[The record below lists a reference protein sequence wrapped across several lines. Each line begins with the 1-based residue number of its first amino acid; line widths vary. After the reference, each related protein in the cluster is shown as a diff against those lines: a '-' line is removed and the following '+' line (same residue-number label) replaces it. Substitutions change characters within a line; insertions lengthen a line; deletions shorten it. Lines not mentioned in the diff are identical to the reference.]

1 MEADFDVKDFDN
13 RNNGNVYPIF
23 YWVPKND
30 EAASIA
36 EGRPIFKDTEYVKI
50 IVPGSSTSI
59 VQKPVRDDDRRRFA
73 AAYAKFKQGDP
84 EQLIG
89 TPLTE
94 IPWLTRSQVEE
105 LAYLKVRT
113 LENLADLNDSVCTN
127 TPGMFDIKKK
137 AQAWHKKAEEAK
149 PFTAMSA
156 EIEALRAEIAA
167 LKAAPPKVQAKG

>member
-23 YWVPKND
+23 YWVPKQD

-73 AAYAKFKQGDP
+73 EAYAKFKKGDP
-84 EQLIG
+84 EQLVG
-89 TPLTE
+89 T
-94 IPWLTRSQVEE
+94 
-105 LAYLKVRT
+105 
-113 LENLADLNDSVCTN
+113 
-127 TPGMFDIKKK
+127 
-137 AQAWHKKAEEAK
+137 H
-149 PFTAMSA
+149 
-156 EIEALRAEIAA
+156 
-167 LKAAPPKVQAKG
+167 